1 MINDAVEL
9 LSSDILGWPFETMH
23 PDAGVP
29 TVSFNMRFK
38 QPCRHGNQLDLCVT
52 LTHVGR
58 SSLSLTTQA
67 TRAQQMPFKAKQVLQ
82 CHPAATEDG

>member
-9 LSSDILGWPFETMH
+9 LFGDILGWPFETMH

-29 TVSFNMRFK
+29 TVSFNVRFK
-38 QPCRHGNQLDLCVT
+38 RPCRHGNQLDLCVT

-58 SSLSLTTQA
+58 SSLSLNAGHKDA
-67 TRAQQMPFKAKQVLQ
+67 TDVFQGKTGAPMP
-82 CHPAATEDG
+82 PGGT